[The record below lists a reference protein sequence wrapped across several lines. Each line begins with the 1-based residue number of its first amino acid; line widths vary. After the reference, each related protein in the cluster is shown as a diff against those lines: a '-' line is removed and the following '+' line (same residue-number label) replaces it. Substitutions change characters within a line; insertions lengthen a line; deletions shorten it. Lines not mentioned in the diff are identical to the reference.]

1 MPASR
6 RSMGVYQ
13 PRSRRAAFADGLADA
28 RRAVARAIRIALLRG
43 AGALVFLGACT
54 GLVALATFSPGDA
67 SLNNATGHEP
77 ANWFGGFG
85 ATAADLM
92 LQTFGIAALVFLAP
106 PAIWGAR
113 AMTGRSLTRPMWRA
127 AAWPLATILV
137 AGGLGAVPKLEAL
150 PAGTGGLLGLAIAGL
165 SHHVAHAYA
174 QDWLTNIVPLAL
186 LAIGLPLAFFATGLK
201 FMPLVRGI
209 ANVPAFFV
217 WLVGR
222 RPRRTR
228 LAI

>member
-13 PRSRRAAFADGLADA
+13 PRSRRAAFTDALADA
-28 RRAVARAIRIALLRG
+28 RRTVARAIRIALLRG
-43 AGALVFLGACT
+43 AGALVFVGACA

-85 ATAADLM
+85 ATAADLL

-113 AMTGRSLTRPMWRA
+113 AMTGRSLTRPMLRA
-127 AAWPLATILV
+127 AAWPLPTILG
-137 AGGLGAVPKLEAL
+137 AGGPGPVPKLEAL
-150 PAGTGGLLGLAIAGL
+150 AAGPRGMPG
-165 SHHVAHAYA
+165 HA
-174 QDWLTNIVPLAL
+174 L
-186 LAIGLPLAFFATGLK
+186 
-201 FMPLVRGI
+201 
-209 ANVPAFFV
+209 
-217 WLVGR
+217 
-222 RPRRTR
+222 
-228 LAI
+228 